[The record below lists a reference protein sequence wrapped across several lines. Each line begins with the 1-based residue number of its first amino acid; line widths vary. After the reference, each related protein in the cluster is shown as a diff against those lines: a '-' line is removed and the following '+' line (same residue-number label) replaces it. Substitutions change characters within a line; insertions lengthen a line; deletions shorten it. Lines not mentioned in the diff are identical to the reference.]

1 LREPEDETPISP
13 RRRQPPGPGD
23 QSRRRTRRGALA
35 VFLLAAALPAVLWH
49 RTVGAIAADFRMDA
63 DYLVTGWSPWVLMVL
78 GLLCF
83 VPVALHEW
91 RDPDR
96 RFPVRGTG
104 AWSGWGVTLY
114 LLGFLLATQVSQIAA
129 SL

>member
-1 LREPEDETPISP
+1 VVRSELVAA
-13 RRRQPPGPGD
+13 RRRA
-23 QSRRRTRRGALA
+23 RAAGAV
-35 VFLLAAALPAVLWH
+35 VFLLAAALPIALWH
-49 RTVGAIAADFRMDA
+49 GTVRAIAADFRMDL
-63 DYLVTGWSPWVLMVL
+63 DYLVTGWSPWVLMAL

-83 VPVALHEW
+83 VPVAAREW

-96 RFPVRGTG
+96 RFPARGTG

-114 LLGFLLATQVSQIAA
+114 VCGFLLATQVSQIAA